1 MISINGRPY
10 EFAGEPRTLL
20 SDFIRA
26 QGLTATKVG
35 CEDGTCGSCTVHLDG
50 EPVRACLL
58 FAIQA
63 EGAQVTTFEALDS
76 PLKQAF
82 HEHAA
87 IQCGFCT
94 AGVLMELAAGGD
106 PKTVVDGHACRCG
119 AQQAMLA
126 AVLPR

>member
-1 MISINGRPY
+1 MNINGTEY
-10 EFAGEPRTLL
+10 EVDAEPRTLL

-50 EPVRACLL
+50 EPVRSCLI
-58 FAIQA
+58 FAVQVDA
-63 EGAQVTTFEALDS
+63 AVTTFEALDS
-76 PLKQAF
+76 PLKRAF

-106 PKTVVDGHACRCG
+106 PRAVIAGHECRCG
-119 AQQAMLA
+119 AQQAMLEA
-126 AVLPR
+126 ALPR